1 MSYESQMVQVLEAK
15 LAAELSRIEY
25 AVANNAPACLV
36 SDYTKEAK
44 RIERQ
49 IAKYRKTVA

>member
-1 MSYESQMVQVLEAK
+1 MSYESQMIQVLEAK

-49 IAKYRKTVA
+49 LAKYRKAVA